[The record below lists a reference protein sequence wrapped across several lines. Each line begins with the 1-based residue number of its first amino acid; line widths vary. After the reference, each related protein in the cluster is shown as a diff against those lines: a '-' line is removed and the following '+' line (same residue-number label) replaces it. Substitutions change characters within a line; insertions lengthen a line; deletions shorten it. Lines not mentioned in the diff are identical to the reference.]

1 MAYSIPLR
9 FVKISVG
16 RSDNKQS
23 DVAICATRIVA
34 LMSTEVYQARK
45 TITAEKKAGTLINA
59 AGIGKAKTAIFLDNG
74 TVIASP
80 LTVNRIMTLID
91 KASTI
96 KEPNRNKRMT
106 VYDVYDDD
114 EEEDEEDELDDETE

>member
-45 TITAEKKAGTLINA
+45 TITAEKKAVTLINA